1 MKYYE
6 HFNID
11 ELSINIRIDNSLKI
25 KSNKS
30 NVFNFETDKEKNLKI
45 ENKQLKY
52 ENDLKKRNDEIK
64 KLGYN

>member
-1 MKYYE
+1 MKYSE

-25 KSNKS
+25 KSNNS
-30 NVFNFETDKEKNLKI
+30 NIFNFETNIEKNLKI

-52 ENDLKKRNDEIK
+52 ANYLKKRNDEIR
-64 KLGYN
+64 KLVDN